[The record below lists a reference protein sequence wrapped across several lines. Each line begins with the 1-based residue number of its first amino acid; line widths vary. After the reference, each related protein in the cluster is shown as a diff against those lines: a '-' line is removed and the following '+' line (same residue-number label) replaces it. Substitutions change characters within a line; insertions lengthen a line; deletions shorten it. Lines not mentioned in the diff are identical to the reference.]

1 LKEKPGDT
9 GSRGEVKPKEITV
22 YEYFRR
28 HLNLELRTSAYFSC
42 IDVGKPS
49 KPIYL
54 PLAVSKHD

>member
-28 HLNLELRTSAYFSC
+28 HLNLELRISAYFPC